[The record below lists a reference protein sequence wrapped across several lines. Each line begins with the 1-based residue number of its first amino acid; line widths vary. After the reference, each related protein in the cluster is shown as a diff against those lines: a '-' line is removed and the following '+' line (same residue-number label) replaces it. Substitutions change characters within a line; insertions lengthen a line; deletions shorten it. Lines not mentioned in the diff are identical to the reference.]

1 MGSLGKSSLASRSLS
16 PNPVGD
22 LIGSI

>member
-16 PNPVGD
+16 LNPVGD